1 VIVVADDDAPRA
13 AQTRAGILRAWKLD
27 GLSHGP

>member
-13 AQTRAGILRAWKLD
+13 AQSAARILGAWQLD